1 MEHDHDSVDIQ
12 DFIFGRTS
20 PQSHAVLERA
30 ALDQESLT
38 PSQDALD
45 QAISDVREIGDPVNE
60 PPFDGVSGEERSGNE
75 ESDDENSVYEAEV
88 PAWQKGYTCMY
99 AHDGTE
105 SANNPNSRTIEVLS
119 KMQAYYERTNDQ
131 WRALSYRKAIS
142 TLKKTKTLVA
152 TEEQARA

>member
-1 MEHDHDSVDIQ
+1 MEHDHESVDIQ
-12 DFIFGRTS
+12 DLIFRRTS
-20 PQSHAVLERA
+20 PQNYAVLEHA
-30 ALDQESLT
+30 ALNQESLP

-45 QAISDVREIGDPVNE
+45 QAISDVRDLGDSVDE
-60 PPFDGVSGEERSGNE
+60 PSFDRISGEERSENE
-75 ESDDENSVYEAEV
+75 ESNDEKSVYEAEV

-105 SANNPNSRTIEVLS
+105 SLNNPNSRTIEVLS
-119 KMQAYYERTNDQ
+119 KMQGYYERTNDQ